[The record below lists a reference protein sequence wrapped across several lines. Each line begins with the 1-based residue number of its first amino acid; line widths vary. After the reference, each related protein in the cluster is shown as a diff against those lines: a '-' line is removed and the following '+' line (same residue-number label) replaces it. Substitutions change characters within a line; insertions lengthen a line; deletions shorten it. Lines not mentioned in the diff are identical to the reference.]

1 MKAVTPEQM
10 TEIDRLAIEEFG
22 IPGLVLMECAALA
35 VFREIANMIAP
46 LSLKRILVFAGK
58 GNNGGDAFAVARHL
72 SASGACVTVC
82 ATDAPNAFSRDCA
95 TQFSITEKMEIAR
108 IDLFTPGGI
117 AKSAELAIAC
127 DLIVDGIFGTGLEDD
142 VSGVYRDAIDVIN
155 QSGKPVL
162 SIDIP
167 SGICGESGRILGDCV
182 RASKTVTFCMAKT
195 GLIVNPGF
203 SSAGDLV
210 VADIGIPKK
219 ILEDV
224 EIRMS
229 VLEIDEIARLI
240 PRRKSDSNKGDYGK
254 VLIVTGSTGMTGAGC
269 LAGKAAL
276 RTGAG
281 LAYLGVPASLAYMY
295 NIVLPEA
302 VVIPLEDKGRGVLL
316 TSAAEQIRA
325 RSRGMNVIALG
336 PGLSTAGDVRSLIA
350 SLIVSAE
357 IPLVLDADGLNAL
370 VGNLSVLAE
379 RRAEIVITP
388 HPGEMSRLMNITI
401 AEIQKNRIGCARA
414 FAVTHKIIVV
424 LKGERTVIASPDGRV
439 FVNPTGNSGLA
450 TAGTGDVL
458 CGVIASFIAQ
468 GASPLDAAKA
478 GAYVHGFAG
487 DLCALRLGEH
497 GMIAGDVVE
506 ALPLALRD
514 LVLMVG

>member
-1 MKAVTPEQM
+1 MKAITPEQM
-10 TEIDRLAIEEFG
+10 REIDRLAIEEFG

-35 VFREIANMIAP
+35 VFREIANTIVP
-46 LSLKRILVFAGK
+46 LSHKRILVFAGK

-72 SASGACVTVC
+72 SAVGAWVTVC
-82 ATDAPNAFSRDCA
+82 ATDAPEAFSRDCA
-95 TQFSITEKMEIAR
+95 AQFAITEKMGIPR
-108 IDLFTPGGI
+108 IDLCKPGGI
-117 AKSAELAIAC
+117 VKAAELAVTC
-127 DLIVDGIFGTGLEDD
+127 DLIVDGIFGTGLRDD
-142 VSGVYRDAIDVIN
+142 VGGVYRDAIDVIN
-155 QSGKPVL
+155 RSGKPVL

-167 SGICGESGRILGDCV
+167 SGICGLTGRVLGECA
-182 RASKTVTFCMAKT
+182 RASKTVTLCMAKT

-203 SSAGDLV
+203 SAAGELV
-210 VADIGIPKK
+210 IADIGIPKN

-229 VLEIDEIARLI
+229 VLEADEIARLI
-240 PRRKSDSNKGDYGK
+240 PPRKSDSNKGDYGR

-302 VVIPLEDKGRGVLL
+302 VVIPLDDARSGVLSV
-316 TSAAEQIRA
+316 SAAEQILA

-336 PGLSTAGDVRSLIA
+336 PGLSTAGDIRAVIA
-350 SLIVSAE
+350 SVIASAE
-357 IPLVLDADGLNAL
+357 IPLVLDADALNAL
-370 VGNLSVLAE
+370 VGNLAVLTE

-388 HPGEMSRLMNITI
+388 HPGEMSRLMNVTV
-401 AEIQKNRIGCARA
+401 AEIQKNRIECARD
-414 FAVTHKIIVV
+414 FAAAHKIIVV

-450 TAGTGDVL
+450 SAGTGDVL
-458 CGVIASFIAQ
+458 CGVIASLIAQ

-478 GAYVHGFAG
+478 GVYVHGLAG
-487 DLCALRLGEH
+487 NFCASRLGEY
-497 GMIAGDVVE
+497 GMIAGDLVE
-506 ALPLALRD
+506 ELPLALCD
-514 LVLMVG
+514 LVARVD